1 MAYERPGVYVQEGT
15 FATNIA
21 QNNGPTTAAFLGT
34 AERGPITPVLITNWA
49 TYKALFGDLD
59 IAYDLGYAVYHY
71 FANGGQAAYVTR
83 VADGAAVVATSALTG
98 TPAGGSLTNLV
109 LLNAKSAG
117 AWGNTLTTNFTFQS
131 ETLTTPTSAP
141 KATIDSLFTVSV
153 SLDGTVVENW
163 SGLSLN
169 PQNNRYVAT
178 VLNTYSSYVTSASV
192 ATVAS
197 GVAITVTGL
206 AVGDMDAATAFSS
219 GSNGSAVDSTDWQN
233 TLARYETIVPGL
245 LFNLVGQTSSTIVN
259 NALSVMATRG
269 NSFLIIDCPLAATTK
284 QALADAVEPYTKS
297 GYGAVYGP
305 GLKMFDPTKTGSAA
319 VRDTFPGGAVA
330 GAFVRS
336 ETLRGIA
343 KAPAGYG
350 LDLRNVYGLLANL
363 TETEQ
368 GTLYKENQLN
378 LFTLVPGVG
387 VIING
392 SRTQARNTSDKFVSV
407 RRSLNYLK
415 DVLKASTAD
424 ALFEPNDYRL
434 YENLT
439 VRISALLT
447 TFWGTGGLK
456 GSTSQEAFFVN
467 CSADNNTT
475 MDIEN
480 GIVNIEVGVALQS
493 PAEFIVITISQW
505 TGGSTVTTTA

>member
-1 MAYERPGVYVQEGT
+1 
-15 FATNIA
+15 
-21 QNNGPTTAAFLGT
+21 
-34 AERGPITPVLITNWA
+34 
-49 TYKALFGDLD
+49 
-59 IAYDLGYAVYHY
+59 
-71 FANGGQAAYVTR
+71 
-83 VADGAAVVATSALTG
+83 
-98 TPAGGSLTNLV
+98 
-109 LLNAKSAG
+109 
-117 AWGNTLTTNFTFQS
+117 
-131 ETLTTPTSAP
+131 
-141 KATIDSLFTVSV
+141 
-153 SLDGTVVENW
+153 
-163 SGLSLN
+163 
-169 PQNNRYVAT
+169 
-178 VLNTYSSYVTSASV
+178 
-192 ATVAS
+192 
-197 GVAITVTGL
+197 
-206 AVGDMDAATAFSS
+206 
-219 GSNGSAVDSTDWQN
+219 
-233 TLARYETIVPGL
+233 
-245 LFNLVGQTSSTIVN
+245 
-259 NALSVMATRG
+259 
-269 NSFLIIDCPLAATTK
+269 
-284 QALADAVEPYTKS
+284 
-297 GYGAVYGP
+297 
-305 GLKMFDPTKTGSAA
+305 
-319 VRDTFPGGAVA
+319 
-330 GAFVRS
+330 
-336 ETLRGIA
+336 
-343 KAPAGYG
+343 
-350 LDLRNVYGLLANL
+350 
-363 TETEQ
+363 
-368 GTLYKENQLN
+368 